1 CSANSRVEQLITRYF
16 NQLTRGCQNPQ
27 CENPDC
33 ASSPKFSHA
42 HITANQAAILAIQLT
57 SRQAP
62 LCYPPDTSVTQDRQG
77 AATSTMEESADEAE
91 PEANSVSRTTEVAPQ
106 NSSASAANTGS
117 LSSVLT
123 AEESSRSSYMAP
135 NEVTQLLML
144 LFGVSDNDEMNESPD
159 NQPSAGETGDEQQT
173 QIPTLVPSG
182 HTRGVFHENS
192 IPAVSAS
199 TRSSSSFTTPF
210 LRSGGI
216 SSTSDTLKSIRANS
230 IPSSTLAAL
239 VSSLHT
245 AQEKESRSNGLTLHE
260 LEESIAIGREQGDWS
275 HLISLLSAVFG
286 SFDALSSS
294 FPAVDGE
301 LTGFSASS
309 QPSVNAKKRRATTHL
324 KSALMDVESVPNSSF
339 ATFTK
344 PNGDTQ
350 RISKV
355 ESQGGADVCFAPMDQ
370 DYPPETRTDASTHS
384 GSSKLAPKN
393 EHPSKES
400 QCLDSNSA
408 AVVLP
413 VSIPDVRS
421 AWFMVGNLP
430 ERQNVVDALM
440 RAVRRLVVSNLHHLL
455 VSQVPDGL
463 DDVDPSDSVRDTQ
476 QRLINMFLI
485 LYECPFATDPL
496 HFEHLLLNINR
507 AVTWLPITL
516 QARLCRAW
524 AETVCLPL
532 ANSSRSPLPEQTNL
546 WSLQKILLH
555 HITLRCL
562 TTDHGVPNEDKQ
574 ICEAALVL
582 RIVYYASLLAGQMDD
597 AKLLQR
603 EAIENKEFEAVMLAH
618 SAHEPQTS
626 RSRGTVLE
634 DPLGKALLIS
644 PHDCRKPF
652 IPAKD
657 FVNDTL
663 NEALKLRRDYVN
675 YRSNDTF
682 GELSFMRL
690 PFLLQTS
697 SKTVLLY
704 YDNRMR
710 MLDEQR
716 GAFLQSLIVNNPEL
730 PFLKLHICR
739 ERVVEDALLALE
751 ITCLE
756 RPSDLKKQLLIEFEG
771 EQGVDEGG
779 LSKEFF
785 QLIIEKIFDPIYGM
799 FVCDDDLGTY
809 WFNPVPLED
818 LDREYCLIGTLLGLA
833 IYNDIILD
841 VRFPSVLYRKLSGKL
856 GTFEDLKDA
865 RPDLIIGLQAL
876 LDYEDDNFEE
886 AFDYTFVISYQDPF
900 GNTLQHELLPNGAS
914 IPVTKANRKDFVDRY
929 ADFLLNESVKKQFTA
944 FRRGFQM
951 VVDESPL
958 TFLFRPDEIEL
969 LVRGSP
975 EYDFKELERVTNYDD
990 YTAESPVIRNFWHV
1004 VHNMTSD
1011 QQRQLLQ
1018 FTTGSD
1024 RIPVGGM
1031 SKMKF
1036 TIARQGADAER
1047 LPTAHTCF
1055 NILLLPDYPTLEQL
1069 ERLLLLA
1076 ITYCKGFGMS

>member
-1 CSANSRVEQLITRYF
+1 MCSASSRVEQLITRYF

-62 LCYPPDTSVTQDRQG
+62 LCYPSDSSATQDGQR
-77 AATSTMEESADEAE
+77 AATSTMDELADDAE
-91 PEANSVSRTTEVAPQ
+91 PEANSVSRTGEAAPR

-144 LFGVSDNDEMNESPD
+144 LFGVSDNGEATEGPD
-159 NQPSAGETGDEQQT
+159 NQSSAGETGDEQQA
-173 QIPTLVPSG
+173 QIPALVSSS

-192 IPAVSAS
+192 TPAVSAS

-245 AQEKESRSNGLTLHE
+245 AQEKESRSTGLTLHE

-286 SFDALSSS
+286 SFDALSTS
-294 FPAVDGE
+294 FPAADRE
-301 LTGFSASS
+301 LAESGASSKPSAS
-309 QPSVNAKKRRATTHL
+309 AKKRRATTHL
-324 KSALMDVESVPNSSF
+324 KSTVMDMESVQNNS
-339 ATFTK
+339 FTTVNK
-344 PNGDTQ
+344 PSGDTQ
-350 RISKV
+350 RISKM
-355 ESQGGADVCFAPMDQ
+355 ESQRDADVCFAPMDQ
-370 DYPPETRTDASTHS
+370 DSDPREALTDASTRLD
-384 GSSKLAPKN
+384 SSKLAIDD
-393 EHPSKES
+393 EES
-400 QCLDSNSA
+400 QCGDSNSA
-408 AVVLP
+408 TVVLP

-440 RAVRRLVVSNLHHLL
+440 RAVRRLVVSSLHQLL

-463 DDVDPSDSVRDTQ
+463 DDADASDSVKDTQ

-507 AVTWLPITL
+507 AVTWLPIML

-524 AETVCLPL
+524 ANTVCLPL
-532 ANSSRSPLPEQTNL
+532 ANSSHSPPPEQTNL

-597 AKLLQR
+597 AELLHR

-618 SAHEPQTS
+618 SVHEPHTS
-626 RSRGTVLE
+626 RSRNTVLE

-663 NEALKLRRDYVN
+663 NEALKPRRDYVN

-739 ERVVEDALLALE
+739 ERIVEDALLALE

-799 FVCDDDLGTY
+799 FVCDADLGTY

-856 GTFEDLKDA
+856 GTYEDLKDA
-865 RPDLIIGLQAL
+865 RPDLIPGLQAL

-886 AFDYTFVISYQDPF
+886 AFDCTFVISYQDPF
-900 GNTLQHELLPNGAS
+900 GNTLQHELVPNGAS

-1069 ERLLLLA
+1069 RRLLLLA